1 MEDVEEEP
9 LFAERAAGLDIAKA
23 GLVAAV
29 RVPGSRPGRR
39 MQEVRSFGVTRRGL
53 EELADWLAGHGVS
66 RVGMESTSDYW
77 KPVFFT
83 LERRGLECS
92 LYNSRQVKAQPGRPK
107 TDRADAVWLAK
118 ITEHGWVRS
127 SFVPPEEIRVLR
139 AHTRYRRRLI
149 QARTAQMNRTE
160 KLLEEGHLKLS
171 SVISQ
176 IHGVS
181 GRAMLDAL
189 AAGVTDP
196 AVLAQLARG
205 RMRVKIPRI
214 EEALD
219 CSFFTPALAALLR
232 RMLTLTDVLTAQ
244 IQDLDAEIAVLAAPF
259 EDQIARLD
267 QVDGIARR
275 TAEDVIAE
283 TGVNMAVFPTSAHL
297 VSWAKICPQ
306 IRESAGRR
314 KGRNAAGDGNAYLSA
329 AISEAVMGSLGTSS
343 FAAARYKRLIRRM
356 PKKKALVAASNTML
370 TIIWHL
376 LADPHA
382 TYRDLGADYH
392 ERRDPA
398 RQARNHLRSLQ
409 RLGYHITLDTL
420 STLNPATG
428 ELTPART

>member
-1 MEDVEEEP
+1 VEDVEDEP
-9 LFAERAAGLDIAKA
+9 LFAERVAGLDIAKA

-29 RVPGSRPGRR
+29 RVPGTGRRR
-39 MQEVRSFGVTRRGL
+39 MQEVRSFAVTRREL
-53 EELADWLAGHGVS
+53 EELADWLEGHGVT

-77 KPVFFT
+77 KPAFFT
-83 LERRGLECS
+83 LERRGFECL

-171 SVISQ
+171 SVISKL
-176 IHGVS
+176 HGVS

-189 AAGVTDP
+189 AAGERDP
-196 AVLAQLARG
+196 KVLAQLARG
-205 RMRVKIPRI
+205 RMRVKIPRL

-219 CSFFTPALAALLR
+219 CSFFTPALARLLR
-232 RMLTLTDVLTAQ
+232 RMLDLTDQLTAQ
-244 IQDLDAEIAVLAAPF
+244 IEDLDTEIAVLAAPF
-259 EDQIARLD
+259 EAEIARLD
-267 QVDGIARR
+267 QADGIARR

-283 TGVNMAVFPTSAHL
+283 TGTDMTVFATARHL
-297 VSWAKICPQ
+297 VSWARICPQ

-314 KGRNAAGDGNAYLSA
+314 KGRNATGDGNAYLSA
-329 AISEAVMGSLGTSS
+329 AISEAVMGALRTDS
-343 FAAARYKRLIRRM
+343 FLAARYKRLDRRM
-356 PKKKALVAASNTML
+356 PKKKALVATSNTML

-376 LADPHA
+376 LNDPET
-382 TYRDLGADYH
+382 TYRDLGADYY

-398 RQARNHLRSLQ
+398 RQARNHIRGLE
-409 RLGYHITLDTL
+409 RLGYHVTIDTI
-420 STLNPATG
+420 NPETG
-428 ELTPART
+428 ELTPAA

>member
-1 MEDVEEEP
+1 MEEVEDEP

-29 RVPGSRPGRR
+29 RVPGKDRRR
-39 MQEVRSFGVTRRGL
+39 MQEVRSFGATRREL
-53 EELADWLAGHGVS
+53 EELADWLEGHGVT

-83 LERRGLECS
+83 LERRGFECL
-92 LYNSRQVKAQPGRPK
+92 LYNPGQVKAQPGRPK
-107 TDRADAVWLAK
+107 TDKADAVWLAK
-118 ITEHGWVRS
+118 ITERGLVRS

-171 SVISQ
+171 SVISSL
-176 IHGVS
+176 HGVS

-189 AAGVTDP
+189 AGGERDP
-196 AVLAQLARG
+196 KVLAQLARG
-205 RMRVKIPRI
+205 RMRVKIPRL

-219 CSFFTPALAALLR
+219 CSFFTPALAGLLR
-232 RMLTLTDVLTAQ
+232 RMLALTDQLTAQ
-244 IQDLDAEIAVLAAPF
+244 IQDLDADIAVLAAPF

-267 QVDGIARR
+267 EVDGIARR

-283 TGVNMAVFPTSAHL
+283 TGVSMGVFATSAHL
-297 VSWAKICPQ
+297 VSWARFCPQ

-314 KGRNAAGDGNAYLSA
+314 KGRNGTGDGNAYLSA
-329 AISEAVMGSLGTSS
+329 AISEAVMGSLRTGS
-343 FAAARYKRLIRRM
+343 FVAARYKRLIRRM
-356 PKKKALVAASNTML
+356 PKKKALVATGNTML

-376 LADPHA
+376 LADPET
-382 TYRDLGADYH
+382 TYHDLGADYY
-392 ERRDPA
+392 ELRDPA
-398 RQARNHLRSLQ
+398 RQARNHIRGLE
-409 RLGYHITLDTL
+409 RLGYHVTINTID
-420 STLNPATG
+420 PDTG
-428 ELTPART
+428 ELTTAA